1 MPPRTKAQAP
11 KERICTSTF
20 EIDSY
25 NWHHLQVRHPPVPT
39 KPWRFDKKVLFTLR
53 HLVEMMPEVAFMALL
68 AKPLGARVII
78 YNSKPAL
85 EIMSMLPDTASGLT
99 CLKSSPE
106 SVLLW
111 RWASLQRR
119 YYPASSPRKS
129 RSGKRK
135 GERLADRSDGAMIWI
150 RVLHEVAHL
159 ALPGAVNENEKYT
172 EGWAINFALAVWGP
186 YSWRTREVLL
196 EYRGRVGD
204 DVSVRE
210 KCAAPGAQV
219 APWLAHTARRL
230 WRCID
235 SRDPGTIDRDR
246 DQLRA
251 ERARR
256 DAVRRRA
263 RKAQARVMEG

>member
-11 KERICTSTF
+11 KERTCTSTF

-25 NWHHLQVRHPPVPT
+25 NWHHLQVRNPPVPS
-39 KPWRFDKKVLFTLR
+39 KPWRFDGKTLFTLR
-53 HLVEMMPEVAFMALL
+53 HLVEMMPEVVFMALL
-68 AKPLGARVII
+68 AKPLGARTII
-78 YNSKPAL
+78 YNSKPAW
-85 EIMSMLPDTASGLT
+85 EVMSMLPDTASGLT

-111 RWASLQRR
+111 RWVSLQPRD
-119 YYPASSPRKS
+119 YPKS
-129 RSGKRK
+129 RRLRARRGDRLI
-135 GERLADRSDGAMIWI
+135 ERSESAVVWI
-150 RVLHEVAHL
+150 RVLHELAHL
-159 ALPGAVNENEKYT
+159 ALPGTVMENEKYT

-219 APWLAHTARRL
+219 APWLAQTARRL
-230 WRCID
+230 WRCIN
-235 SRDPGTIDRDR
+235 SRDPATIDRDR

-263 RKAQARVMEG
+263 RKAQALMEG